1 MLEKRKKKKNILS
14 LDIKPYKLLPQSL
27 LTSLTNMPGFNPESF
42 VRVHEQDDQITSI
55 RLNPPKTFDLAAH
68 SFLNNKTTIPWCGN
82 GFYLKERPLFVT
94 DPLWHAGAYYV
105 QEASSMFIQHVIS
118 EIFPD
123 PKNKIVLDLC
133 AAPGGKSTLL
143 ANYFNEG
150 LVVSN
155 ETIKSRNAILV
166 ENITKWGSDRVVVT
180 QNDPSHFKALPNF
193 FDLLVVDAPCSGSGL
208 FRKDPD
214 AINEWSEESVLH
226 CSIRQERILEDSVDT
241 LKEGGYL
248 IYSTCS
254 YSFEENEKIM
264 DFISD
269 IPGMQNV
276 DLSISENWNI
286 VVTES
291 PNAKAKGFRFYPDQI
306 KGEGFFVCVFQKQN
320 NPSTTFYQS
329 TFNWNIITKNES
341 AVLADHL
348 VLPSSYEYINH
359 QNTII
364 AVPLDMVMPIKTLLS
379 HLYVKKMGM
388 ALGELKGKDLI
399 PHHALAMSHW
409 VNKPFGKIVVD
420 QETALQY
427 LRRADIHLDGAIG
440 WTRVYYHQILLGWAK
455 LLPNRTNNYYPT
467 AWRILKY

>member
-1 MLEKRKKKKNILS
+1 MLPEKFIAS
-14 LDIKPYKLLPQSL
+14 LAGL
-27 LTSLTNMPGFNPESF
+27 PGFDKAAF
-42 VRVHEQDDQITSI
+42 VETHQVPADFTAVRMNQFK
-55 RLNPPKTFDLAAH
+55 PFDHAAH
-68 SFLNNKTTIPWCGN
+68 PFMHAKTPVDWCAE
-82 GFYLKERPLFVT
+82 GFYLNGRPSFVV

-105 QEASSMFIQHVIS
+105 QEASSMFIQHIIS

-226 CSIRQERILEDSVDT
+226 CSTRQERILEDSVDT

-276 DLSISENWNI
+276 DISISENWNI
-286 VVTES
+286 VVTKS

-348 VLPSSYEYINH
+348 VLPSAYEYINH

-364 AVPLDMVMPIKTLLS
+364 AVPLDMAMPIKTLLS

-399 PHHALAMSHW
+399 PDHALAMSHW

-440 WTRVYYHQILLGWAK
+440 WTGVYYHQILLGWAK